1 MPILSNY
8 TVQIQRLRPITI
20 KKLFF
25 FSGTFFF
32 WFSQYI
38 YVPILPAYL
47 KEFGCPLSTIGIIL
61 GSYGVSQFLL
71 RIPLGIWSDRKKVF
85 KPFILAGIGCCGLSC
100 LGFALLP
107 SPWFYL
113 GARTLSGVGAAFWV
127 IFTVFFASYFSAE
140 ESSKAMGQLVF
151 CMSGALL
158 VSSVLG
164 GWLAEHYG
172 YRAPFLIGAVGA
184 FISLVSFIWIEEKK
198 AETETSRVT
207 LRKLLQITTSPGL
220 IAVSLAGA
228 GLYFNSFV
236 TTYGFVP
243 ILAVH
248 LGSNKTQ
255 LGLLTTFN
263 LAAYSMASFLVGT
276 RFLKLVSERFV
287 VILAFLLIGMT
298 SLTLPFVFNLTLL
311 YLNQI
316 IHGIGRGFAYS
327 ILMGSVLGMV
337 SSDERATAMGIFQS
351 IYSFGIFTGPML
363 GGWVGGFWGID
374 GIFVISGI
382 SSLLVIP
389 FLWKMKIGPD

>member
-1 MPILSNY
+1 
-8 TVQIQRLRPITI
+8 V
-20 KKLFF
+20 
-25 FSGTFFF
+25 SGLL
-32 WFSQYI
+32 WN
-38 YVPILPAYL
+38 
-47 KEFGCPLSTIGIIL
+47 GCPEC
-61 GSYGVSQFLL
+61 
-71 RIPLGIWSDRKKVF
+71 P
-85 KPFILAGIGCCGLSC
+85 GIGT
-100 LGFALLP
+100 
-107 SPWFYL
+107 
-113 GARTLSGVGAAFWV
+113 RTLSGVGAAFWV